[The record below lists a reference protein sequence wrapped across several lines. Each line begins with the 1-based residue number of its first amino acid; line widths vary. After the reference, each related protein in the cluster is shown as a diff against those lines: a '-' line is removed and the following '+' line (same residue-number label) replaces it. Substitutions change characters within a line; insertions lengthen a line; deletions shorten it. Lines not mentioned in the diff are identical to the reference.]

1 MPVPAPFPKHPLRLS
16 RKPIPLRIRWGIGG
30 GLLLG
35 LVALAAFGWWHASS
49 PGTDTPLPPRLRYGF
64 VLDGQ
69 SPDGFRVREGHELLR
84 KGAIDTLIV
93 SGARIGGGVHYSTIW
108 VRMLPLDAAE
118 KTRVV
123 EMRSACMSTLDEAR
137 MLDAFFEERKVDSA
151 VVVTSGFHVWRAASI
166 FAKVSQ
172 GRRKWFFQAAPDSRW
187 DGGWTDREGLKARFY
202 EGSKRITWVLFEQW
216 KAVPRTAPVPE
227 HSIARGE
234 DLGRLPAPAWK
245 VGPQDRP

>member
-1 MPVPAPFPKHPLRLS
+1 MPVPSPFPKRPLRPS
-16 RKPIPLRIRWGIGG
+16 RKPFPLRTWRWIGG

-35 LVALAAFGWWHASS
+35 LVAFTAVGWWHATATE
-49 PGTDTPLPPRLRYGF
+49 TDTPLPARLRYGF

-84 KGAIDTLIV
+84 KGVIDTLIV
-93 SGARIGGGVHYSTIW
+93 SGVPVGGGVHYSTIW

-118 KTRVV
+118 KTCVV
-123 EMRSACMSTLDEAR
+123 EMRSTCSSTWDEAR
-137 MLDAFFEERKVDSA
+137 MLEAFFEERKVDSA

-216 KAVPRTAPVPE
+216 KPVSRTAPVPGY
-227 HSIARGE
+227 SIARGE
-234 DLGRLPAPAWK
+234 DLGRMPAPAWTT
-245 VGPQDRP
+245 GPQDRP